1 MCPSVSFFFSSRRRH
16 TRWPRDWSSDVCSS
30 DLAPECRIP
39 WREIVS
45 KPVSILFY
53 SVFLSLNFTVTRA
66 YATQVGPGTAA
77 ALDYCMRCI
86 GVPLTFLVSPIS
98 NSLLPEIARL
108 RSLLRV
114 PEALRLIDRTL
125 AL

>member
-1 MCPSVSFFFSSRRRH
+1 MSLEP
-16 TRWPRDWSSDVCSS
+16 
-30 DLAPECRIP
+30 APACQIP

-45 KPVSILFY
+45 KPASILFY
-53 SVFLSLNFTVTRA
+53 SIFVSLNITVTRA

-86 GVPLTFLVSPIS
+86 GVPLTFLVSPMS

-108 RSLLRV
+108 RSLLQLRQ
-114 PEALRLIDRTL
+114 AFRLIDRTL
-125 AL
+125 LLAGLAAVTVCTISVLVREPVIALL

>member
-66 YATQVGPGTAA
+66 YATQVGPGK
-77 ALDYCMRCI
+77 I
-86 GVPLTFLVSPIS
+86 GRASCRERVW
-98 NSLLPEIARL
+98 
-108 RSLLRV
+108 RSVVAVGVKRKEQVDRV
-114 PEALRLIDRTL
+114 PVRQMYERGAET
-125 AL
+125 

>member
-1 MCPSVSFFFSSRRRH
+1 MGSAAAAYVQLAMVYSAARSGLSRE
-16 TRWPRDWSSDVCSS
+16 P
-30 DLAPECRIP
+30 APACEIP

-45 KPVSILFY
+45 KPASILLY

-77 ALDYCMRCI
+77 ALEYSMRCI

-108 RSLLRV
+108 RSIF
-114 PEALRLIDRTL
+114 RLP
-125 AL
+125 